1 MFAQIIAMAASAMAQ
16 AAGSIIQSEQQ
27 KNALSTA
34 MNEIS
39 NARELYSGNALNKQM
54 TNEGGKQAA
63 LSARNAGNV
72 EAGTI
77 SRSGNTNAMSNAQS
91 NGDAITAGING
102 YNSGANTAKELAN
115 ANSNLMT
122 TTANQMMNQGKL
134 NAQATGQGLQTAGNA
149 AGGAINLYNQIKGS
163 NKSTSDEREKINNDS
178 GLPHASIQDSLRQ
191 LETILYQYKH
201 PEKDGEDDMD
211 HVGFTAQSA
220 EKTPLFEDCVSTNEE
235 GIKQIDKWRLLES
248 ITAAEAE
255 LQREIDELKEEEID
269 D

>member
-27 KNALSTA
+27 KNALATA

-39 NARELYSGNALNKQM
+39 NARELYSGKALNRQM

-72 EAGTI
+72 EAG
-77 SRSGNTNAMSNAQS
+77 SVNRANNSNAMSNAQN
-91 NGDAITAGING
+91 NGDALTAGISG
-102 YNSGANTAKELAN
+102 YNSGANTAKELSN

-134 NAQATGQGLQTAGNA
+134 NAAATSQGMQTAGNA
-149 AGGAINLYNQIKGS
+149 AGGAVNLYNQIKG
-163 NKSTSDEREKINNDS
+163 NKATSDENEKTEINNDS
-178 GLPHASIQDSLRQ
+178 GLPSASIQDSLRQ

-201 PEKDGEDDMD
+201 PEKEGEDNLE

-255 LQREIDELKEEEID
+255 LQREIDALEDKID